1 VAAALRGPGGAI
13 RADRA
18 LTETCRADES
28 RSNDVTGL
36 SDLGGENGL
45 TWTRPKG
52 GGDQRS
58 DHRFHA
64 GTGEIETLA
73 DLNISEVQF
82 EAAER

>member
-1 VAAALRGPGGAI
+1 
-13 RADRA
+13 
-18 LTETCRADES
+18 
-28 RSNDVTGL
+28 VTGL